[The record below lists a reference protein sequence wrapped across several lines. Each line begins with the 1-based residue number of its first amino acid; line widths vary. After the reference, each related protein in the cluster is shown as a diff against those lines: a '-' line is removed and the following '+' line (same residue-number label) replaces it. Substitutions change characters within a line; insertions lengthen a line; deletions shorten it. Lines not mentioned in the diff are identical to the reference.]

1 MAVLLFDDTGNRRF
15 ETGVKKGVLYPL
27 NTSNGLYDT
36 GYAWNGLT
44 EIKEKPAGA
53 GSNKQY
59 ADNQAYLNL
68 LSAETFGGEISAFTY
83 PDQFGLCDGTAEPAS
98 GVTVGQQARATF
110 GLSYRT
116 EIGNDVSSDLG
127 YKLHL
132 VYGALASPSEKDY
145 ATINDNPN
153 AVAFSWAF
161 DCTGASSATYGNTSL
176 LTIDSTKVDATAL
189 TDLENFLY
197 GTAGTNP
204 SLPPPDSVTA
214 LFTGTITAVTLSPA
228 TFDGAHTITI
238 PSQTGVTYYVDGVVH
253 AAGSQ
258 LLTTGQS
265 KVVSATPNAGYVF
278 NTPVVDRWLFT
289 FVS

>member
-1 MAVLLFDDTGNRRF
+1 MTVLVFDDTGNRRF

-27 NTSNGLYDT
+27 NVGNGLYDT

-59 ADNQAYLNL
+59 ADNIAYLNL

-98 GVTVGQQARATF
+98 GVTVGQQSRATF

-145 ATINDNPN
+145 STINDSPN

-161 DCTGASSATYGNTSL
+161 DCTGASSATYGSTSL
-176 LTIDSTKVDATAL
+176 LTIDSTKVDSAAL
-189 TDLENFLY
+189 ASLEQFLY
-197 GTAGTNP
+197 GTAGTDP

-214 LFTGTITAVTLSPA
+214 LFTGTITAITLSPA

-238 PSQTGVTYYVDGVVH
+238 PAQTGVKYYVDGVFH
-253 AAGSQ
+253 AAGTQ

-265 KVVSATPNAGYVF
+265 KVVSAVAQAGYVF
-278 NTPVVDRWLFT
+278 NTPVVDRWMFT
-289 FVS
+289 FIS